1 MGKPIQRK
9 GITLNDLRTMTSFPI
24 ILVGPLNSILPISPL
39 HLYSLTNLFIPPYLV
54 KVELLVV
61 AEVVLLLASC
71 NSLQWSRPLKLKKK
85 ERTPPQP

>member
-1 MGKPIQRK
+1 MGKRIQTKR
-9 GITLNDLRTMTSFPI
+9 ITLNDLRTMTSFPI
-24 ILVGPLNSILPISPL
+24 ILVGPLNAILPISPL
-39 HLYSLTNLFIPPYLV
+39 HLYSLTNPFIPPYLV

-71 NSLQWSRPLKLKKK
+71 NSLQWSRPLKAKKK